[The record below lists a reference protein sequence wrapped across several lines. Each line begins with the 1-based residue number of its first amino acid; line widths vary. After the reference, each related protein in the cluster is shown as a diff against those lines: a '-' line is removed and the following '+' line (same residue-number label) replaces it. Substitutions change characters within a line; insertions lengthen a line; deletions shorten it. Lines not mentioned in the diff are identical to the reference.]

1 MRMMAGILFMCM
13 ILGYMPAAYGTE
25 LDENGDVTGQELSG
39 GDNLPSGDDPSV
51 GGGLSGGDD
60 LSGGDNLSG
69 GDDPSGGDN
78 LSGGDDLSVGGD
90 LSGGDDPSVGGDLSG
105 GDDPSVGDGL
115 SGGDNLT
122 GGENPPANGGLT
134 EEITV
139 SEINYVYIESPYLET
154 PETQRIVF
162 SFESAVPAEAVALV
176 VEDEAGN
183 QEEWQVARQADN
195 LYLFEKEF
203 SGDAYTGTYHAVSLK
218 AYNGENVEEVLLAD
232 RNVTAEFGVNQ
243 EYDGIE
249 ELRPVEEG
257 TEEEALVESS
267 IVTIDENGV
276 TEAQDSIS
284 DALNAAG
291 IEAASSGT
299 TSFRS
304 RSASP
309 SARSGNIVVALDPG
323 HDSSH
328 AGAQAGGLQEEVLTL
343 KIANYCKQ
351 ELEQYS
357 GVTVYM
363 TRTDASCPNPGS
375 TSSGDDIGRRVN
387 AAADAG
393 AQIFVSFHLNSST
406 SSAANGA
413 EIIIPNQSWKPDV
426 AADGNALARE
436 ILDEL
441 VALGLNE
448 RSIYS
453 KDTTVGETYDDG
465 SISDYFAVQIYSKE
479 RGIPGIIVEHAF
491 MSNSS
496 DVNNFLNSETGLK
509 KLGVADATGIAQY
522 LGLSKGR
529 WETDSKGNKYY
540 YENGRKVTGGKQIGG
555 YWYYFDLQTGVMYK
569 NQWRD
574 KNGQK
579 FYYDESGHL
588 ASNSGLKID
597 GHWYYFGSSG
607 AMYRSQWRDKGSQR
621 FYYDENGHL
630 VSNTELQ
637 IGGYWYYFGSSGA
650 MYRLQWRNKN
660 SQKIYYD
667 ANGHLVT
674 NAGLKIDGYWYYFG
688 SSGAM
693 YHSQWRD
700 KNGQKFYYDENGHLA
715 SNIGLKIDDYW
726 YYFGSS
732 GAMYCSQW
740 RDKNGQKFY
749 YDENGHLVTNKE
761 LEIDGQLY
769 YFGTSGALQVDEELS
784 GWQEE
789 NGNRYYYSDGI
800 KTVNTGLQIDGYWY
814 YFGSSG
820 AMYCSQWRDKN
831 GQKFYYDENGHLVKN
846 IGLKIDGY
854 WYYFGSSGAM
864 YCSQWRDKNGQK
876 FYYDENGHLVTN
888 KELAIDGQL
897 YYFGSSG
904 ALQEQ
909 SGFSGWQD
917 ENGSRYYYSNGN
929 KVENS
934 GLKIDGYWY
943 YFGSSGAMYCSQWRD
958 KNGQKFYY
966 DENGHLVSNI
976 GLKIDGYWYYF
987 GSSGAMYRS
996 QWRDKNGQK
1005 FYYDENGHLVTN
1017 KGLEIRDYWYYF
1029 GSSGAMYR
1037 SQWRDKAGV
1046 MYYYDGEGHLVTG
1059 TTASIDGTVYDF
1071 ASSGAASA
1079 AYSIAGN
1086 SSVTVDAM
1094 VKYYE
1099 NNSTID
1105 YPSEALKKGG
1115 ATTLRDFCQIYYEEC
1130 AAEGIKA
1137 EVAFVQAMLETGFL
1151 KYGGDV
1157 KIEQFNFAGLGA
1169 TGNGEP
1175 GNSFSDVRT
1184 GIRAHVQHLKC
1195 YANNE
1200 PLNNPRVDP
1209 RWSDS
1214 LRGKAAYV
1222 GWLSIKHNP
1231 SGTGWASDANYGTK
1245 LLTGIKKILNL

>member
-1 MRMMAGILFMCM
+1 M
-13 ILGYMPAAYGTE
+13 
-25 LDENGDVTGQELSG
+25 
-39 GDNLPSGDDPSV
+39 
-51 GGGLSGGDD
+51 
-60 LSGGDNLSG
+60 
-69 GDDPSGGDN
+69 
-78 LSGGDDLSVGGD
+78 
-90 LSGGDDPSVGGDLSG
+90 
-105 GDDPSVGDGL
+105 
-115 SGGDNLT
+115 T
-122 GGENPPANGGLT
+122 GGENPAEGDGLT

-162 SFESAVPAEAVALV
+162 SFESAIPAEAVALV

-183 QEEWQVARQADN
+183 QEEWQLARQADN

-441 VALGLNE
+441 VALGLGE

-555 YWYYFDLQTGVMYK
+555 YWYYFDPNKSGAMLVSD
-569 NQWRD
+569 WRD

-579 FYYDESGHL
+579 YYYDAQGHML
-588 ASNSGLKID
+588 ADQGMEYK
-597 GHWYYFGSSG
+597 GEWYYFTSSGAMLVSGWRNKNGQKYYYDDQGHMLSDKEEKISGFWYYFTSSGAALTSHWREKSGSRYYYDGEGHLVTNKGIAIGGYWYYFDGNGKMYKSQWREKSGVKYYYDGQGHLVTNKGLEIGGYWYYFDASGAMYKSQWREKNGVKYYYDGNGHLVTDRELEIDGNLYYFDASGAMYDAVLTTGWQEENGNTYYYDSNGNKVVNKGIAIDGYWYYFDASGVMYRSRWRDKAGDRYYYDGEGHLVTNKGIAVGDYWYYFDNSGAMYKSQWRDKAGVMYYYDGEGRLITNKGVAIGGYWYYFDNSG
-607 AMYRSQWRDKGSQR
+607 AMYRSQWRDKAGVMY
-621 FYYDENGHL
+621 YYDGEGHL
-630 VSNTELQ
+630 ITNKGVA
-637 IGGYWYYFGSSGA
+637 IGGYWYYFDNSGA
-650 MYRLQWRNKN
+650 MYRSQWRDKAGVMY
-660 SQKIYYD
+660 YYD
-667 ANGHLVT
+667 GEGHLVT
-674 NAGLKIDGYWYYFG
+674 NSA
-688 SSGAM
+688 
-693 YHSQWRD
+693 
-700 KNGQKFYYDENGHLA
+700 
-715 SNIGLKIDDYW
+715 
-726 YYFGSS
+726 
-732 GAMYCSQW
+732 
-740 RDKNGQKFY
+740 
-749 YDENGHLVTNKE
+749 
-761 LEIDGQLY
+761 LEIDGQMY
-769 YFGTSGALQVDEELS
+769 YFDASGAMYGQESVTS

-789 NGNRYYYSDGI
+789 NGNRYYYSNGNKVVNKGI
-800 KTVNTGLQIDGYWY
+800 EIDGYWY
-814 YFGSSG
+814 YFG
-820 AMYCSQWRDKN
+820 AN
-831 GQKFYYDENGHLVKN
+831 
-846 IGLKIDGY
+846 
-854 WYYFGSSGAM
+854 
-864 YCSQWRDKNGQK
+864 
-876 FYYDENGHLVTN
+876 
-888 KELAIDGQL
+888 
-897 YYFGSSG
+897 
-904 ALQEQ
+904 
-909 SGFSGWQD
+909 
-917 ENGSRYYYSNGN
+917 
-929 KVENS
+929 
-934 GLKIDGYWY
+934 
-943 YFGSSGAMYCSQWRD
+943 
-958 KNGQKFYY
+958 
-966 DENGHLVSNI
+966 
-976 GLKIDGYWYYF
+976 
-987 GSSGAMYRS
+987 GAMYRS
-996 QWRDKNGQK
+996 QWRDKGGAK
-1005 FYYDENGHLVTN
+1005 YYYDGEGHLITGKGVEIGGYWYYFDNSGAMYRSQWREKAGVKYYYDGKGHLVTN
-1017 KGLEIRDYWYYF
+1017 KGLQIGSYWYYF
-1029 GSSGAMYR
+1029 DNSGAMYR

-1071 ASSGAASA
+1071 DSSGAASA

-1231 SGTGWASDANYGTK
+1231 NGTGWASDANYGTK